1 MKKLAIDMADIEV
14 RKDLVQNR
22 KSNLYSTINEDGEDV
37 VIALEQGV
45 GMEVK
50 TFQNNGWVRV
60 NYYDANGAHDGET
73 FAGRW
78 NKN

>member
-22 KSNLYSTINEDGEDV
+22 KSDLYSTINEDGEDV
-37 VIALEQGV
+37 VIALEQGI
-45 GMEVK
+45 GMEMK

-60 NYYDANGAHDGET
+60 NYYDAGGAHNGET

-78 NKN
+78 KKN

>member
-1 MKKLAIDMADIEV
+1 MKKLAIDMSDIEV
-14 RKDLVQNR
+14 RKGLVQNR
-22 KSNLYSTINEDGEDV
+22 ESNIYCTINEDGEDV
-37 VIALEQGV
+37 VIVLEQGE
-45 GMEVK
+45 GMEMK

-60 NYYDANGAHDGET
+60 NYYDENGAHDGET

>member
-14 RKDLVQNR
+14 RKDLIQNR
-22 KSNLYSTINEDGEDV
+22 KSDLYSTINEDGEDV
-37 VIALEQGV
+37 VIALEQGK
-45 GMEVK
+45 GMEMK

-60 NYYDANGAHDGET
+60 NYYDGNGAHDGET

-78 NKN
+78 KKN